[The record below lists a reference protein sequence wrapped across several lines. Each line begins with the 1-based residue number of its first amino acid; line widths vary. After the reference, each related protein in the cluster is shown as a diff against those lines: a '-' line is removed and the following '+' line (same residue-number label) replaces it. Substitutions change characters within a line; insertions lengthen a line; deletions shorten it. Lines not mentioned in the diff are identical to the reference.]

1 MAVCDR
7 SGSEKNIKALV
18 LLSGGLDSA
27 LAARIVLEQGIE
39 TVAINFISPFCRCTK
54 KGCRHQAIQVANE
67 FKIPIQVVSK
77 GREYLEVIK
86 NPKYGYGSGM
96 NPCLDCRI
104 FTFRKA
110 KIYMNEIG
118 ASFIVTGEVLGQRP
132 MSQHRKALNLIE
144 REAGLE
150 GLILRP
156 LSAKLLPPTLPEK
169 MGWVKREKLLAIRG
183 RSRKPQ
189 MELAK
194 QFNYK
199 DYACPS
205 GGCLLTDPSFAAR
218 LRDLLAKNP
227 KADLNDVKLLK
238 FGRHF
243 WVNSTKVIVGRN
255 QYDNAKILLLA
266 KPDDF
271 IMEVSDYLGPVT
283 LIRGQKEVEVL
294 RKAACL
300 TSFYSKAP
308 TGSETKVYFG
318 PKSES
323 RRFSLLAE
331 AVKPEVAMVGLSK
344 R

>member
-1 MAVCDR
+1 MAVSDR
-7 SGSEKNIKALV
+7 TATKKNIKALV
-18 LLSGGLDSA
+18 MLSGGLDSA

-39 TVAINFISPFCRCTK
+39 VAAINFISPFCRCTK
-54 KGCRHQAIQVANE
+54 KGCRHQATQVANE
-67 FKIPIQVVSK
+67 FKIPIRVVSK
-77 GREYLEVIK
+77 GREYLDVIK

-118 ASFIVTGEVLGQRP
+118 ASFLITGEVLGQRP
-132 MSQHRKALNLIE
+132 MSQHRKALSLIE
-144 REAGLE
+144 KEAELE

-156 LSAKLLPPTLPEK
+156 LSAKLLPPTFPEK
-169 MGWVKREKLLAIRG
+169 MGWIKREKLLAIHG

-194 QFNYK
+194 QFNYE
-199 DYACPS
+199 DYTCPS

-218 LRDLLAKNP
+218 LRDLLVKKP
-227 KADLNDVKLLK
+227 EADLNDVKLLK

-243 WVNSTKVIVGRN
+243 WVNSTKIVVGRN
-255 QYDNAKILLLA
+255 QYDNVKIASLA

-271 IMEVSDYLGPVT
+271 IMEVSNYLGPVT
-283 LIRGQKEVEVL
+283 LIRGQKEAEVL
-294 RKAACL
+294 RKAASL

-318 PKSES
+318 PKNEL
-323 RRFSLLAE
+323 RRFSLLTE
-331 AVKPEVAMVGLSK
+331 AVKPEVTMVGLSD